1 MLQRYTLQKHQILRS
16 KKEIEFLFE
25 NGKSIQEYPLKA
37 IYFFVP
43 KNDVLNE
50 DRFRVLFVVPKR
62 NIKKAAHRNR
72 IKRKIKE
79 SFRLQQFHLNVPDN
93 QICLLALIYTEK
105 TKDEIIL
112 KQIDNAVLNILK
124 RIK

>member
-37 IYFFVP
+37 IYLFVP